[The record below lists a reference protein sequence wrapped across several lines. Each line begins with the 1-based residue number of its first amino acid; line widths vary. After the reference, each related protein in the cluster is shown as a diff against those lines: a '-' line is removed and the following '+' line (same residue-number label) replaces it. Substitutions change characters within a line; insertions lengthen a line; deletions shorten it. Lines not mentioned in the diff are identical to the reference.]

1 MRIRIRQDTRYVYE
15 RPARAIQQVLRV
27 TPRSHDG
34 QHVIAW
40 RLDADADV
48 RLSTTED
55 AFGNIV
61 QVLATERPTTE
72 LTVTVT
78 GEVAVQDTAG
88 IVRGAFERLPE
99 AVYLRRTALTE
110 IDPEVRAFAKAADPG
125 EEAGALARAHA
136 LSAAVSDA
144 LTYDVH
150 ATDVRV
156 TAAEALR
163 LGHGVCQD
171 MAHLFVSAARHLGLP
186 ARYVSGHLLHADDT
200 VEGEASH
207 AWAEAAVPRLGWVGF
222 DPANRVCPTDHYV
235 RVAVGLD
242 YLDAAPVR
250 GSRSGGGGESMTQ
263 KVHVSPAQAQSQTLG
278 GMTQTQWQGWSGQ
291 SQKQGG

>member
-15 RPARAIQQVLRV
+15 RPVRAIQQVLRV
-27 TPRSHDG
+27 TPRGYDG
-34 QHVIAW
+34 QQVIAW
-40 RLDADADV
+40 RVDADADI

-61 QVLATERPTTE
+61 QVLATERPTAE

-78 GEVAVQDTAG
+78 GEVATQDKAG
-88 IVRGAFERLPE
+88 VVRGTLERLPP
-99 AVYLRRTALTE
+99 AVYLRGTALTAP
-110 IDPEVRAFAKAADPG
+110 DPAIRAFAAAVDPG
-125 EEAGALARAHA
+125 EAAGPLARAHA
-136 LSAAVSDA
+136 LADAVSDT
-144 LTYDVH
+144 LKYDVH

-171 MAHLFVSAARHLGLP
+171 MAHVFVTAARSIGLP
-186 ARYVSGHLLHADDT
+186 ARYVSGHLLHADGT
-200 VEGEASH
+200 VEVEASH
-207 AWAEAAVPRLGWVGF
+207 AWAEAAMPDLGWVGF

-250 GSRSGGGGESMTQ
+250 GARSGGGGESMTQ
-263 KVHVSPAQAQSQTLG
+263 RVHVSPGQSQSQSLG
-278 GMTQTQWQGWSGQ
+278 GMTQTQWQGWGGQ
-291 SQKQGG
+291 SQEQGE